1 MGALIIVAVV
11 LIVAFLIQVLIL
23 RWIFRVDEIALYL
36 RQIRDKLY
44 QG

>member
-1 MGALIIVAVV
+1 MEVLIVVAGV
-11 LIVAFLIQVLIL
+11 LIVAFIFHVLIL

-44 QG
+44 QA